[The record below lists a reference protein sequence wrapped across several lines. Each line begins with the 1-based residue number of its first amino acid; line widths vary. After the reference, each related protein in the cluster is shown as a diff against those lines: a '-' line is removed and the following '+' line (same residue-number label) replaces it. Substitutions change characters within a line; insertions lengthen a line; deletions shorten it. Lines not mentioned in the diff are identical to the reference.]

1 MVGVDMWRRVVV
13 EPPPENGLYFLTFPD
28 DATAR
33 RIAGLAHRCRREYGL
48 RAPPLLSW
56 RFHVSLHN
64 VGQYGASGVPGTV
77 VLKASNAAAK
87 VKASPFAVMF
97 NRVESFS
104 GRDGHYPLVLRG
116 DDGVVGL
123 EMLNRSL
130 GVSMRMVGLKASLN
144 FTPHVTLS
152 YGERPVEERLI
163 QPIRWTVREFAL
175 IHSLIRKTKYIR
187 LGCWSLGA

>member
-1 MVGVDMWRRVVV
+1 
-13 EPPPENGLYFLTFPD
+13 
-28 DATAR
+28 
-33 RIAGLAHRCRREYGL
+33 
-48 RAPPLLSW
+48 
-56 RFHVSLHN
+56 
-64 VGQYGASGVPGTV
+64 VPGTV
-77 VLKASNAAAK
+77 VLKASDAAAK

-130 GVSMRMVGLKASLN
+130 AVSMRMMGLKASLN
-144 FTPHVTLS
+144 FTPHLTLS
-152 YGERPVEERLI
+152 YVERPIKERLI
-163 QPIRWTVREFAL
+163 PPVRWTVREFAL
-175 IHSLIRKTKYIR
+175 VHSLIGETKYIR